1 MHAQFFLLLC
11 FCFYFLGIVTRY
23 WRWKKS
29 KGRGFIPAH
38 GLLYSHLSPGLL
50 GRCVV
55 KQDKVAESMQWNDGV
70 YSTMARKLAGRRPV
84 VLSKA

>member
-1 MHAQFFLLLC
+1 MLLFL
-11 FCFYFLGIVTRY
+11 FLRHCNEISEVG
-23 WRWKKS
+23 KKV
-29 KGRGFIPAH
+29 REEGFIPAH
-38 GLLYSHLSPGLL
+38 DLVYSHLSPGLL

-55 KQDKVAESMQWNDGV
+55 KQDKVAESTQWNDGV